1 MGLDNTTKTENNIM
15 KKAML
20 LMLLL
25 AVLLQGCG
33 AILFGGAATGAAVIH
48 DRRSAGTVLD
58 DKNIQF
64 KILSAITSD
73 ADLNEHSSLSAT
85 SYNYAVL
92 LTGQAENASYRERLV
107 DLARNTP
114 MVKRVID
121 QIEIGYPSVFSQE
134 TYDAYLTSK
143 VKLELLNIG
152 LPSFDPTRVKVV
164 TENNV
169 VYLMGLVTQEEAT
182 AVVEKARYIK
192 GVERVVKIF
201 EYI

>member
-1 MGLDNTTKTENNIM
+1 M
-15 KKAML
+15 KKSIL

-25 AVLLQGCG
+25 ALLLQGCG
-33 AILFGGAATGAAVIH
+33 AVLIGGAATGAAVIH

-64 KILSAITSD
+64 KIMSAVSSN
-73 ADLNEHSSLSAT
+73 ADLNEHSSLAAT

-92 LTGQAENASYRERLV
+92 LTGQAENASYKERLV

-121 QIEIGYPSVFSQE
+121 QIEIGYPTTFAQDTHDS
-134 TYDAYLTSK
+134 YLTGK
-143 VKLELLNIG
+143 VKLELLNMG

-164 TENNV
+164 TEKSV
-169 VYLMGLVTQEEAT
+169 VYLMGLVTQDEAS
-182 AVVEKARYIK
+182 AVVERVRYIN

>member
-1 MGLDNTTKTENNIM
+1 M
-15 KKAML
+15 KKNLML
-20 LMLLL
+20 VLLL
-25 AVLLQGCG
+25 AVFLQGCG
-33 AILFGGAATGAAVIH
+33 AMLIGGAATGAAVIH

-64 KILSAITSD
+64 KIHSAVNNNSE
-73 ADLNEHSSLSAT
+73 LNEHSSLSAT

-92 LTGQAENASYRERLV
+92 LTGQAENLGYRERLV
-107 DLARNTP
+107 ELARNTP

-121 QIEIGYPSVFSQE
+121 QIEIGKSSSLSQE
-134 TYDAYLTSK
+134 TRDAYITAK
-143 VKLELLNIG
+143 VKLELLDIN

-164 TENNV
+164 TELNV
-169 VYLMGLVTQEEAT
+169 VYLMGLVTQEEAA
-182 AVVEKARYIK
+182 AVVDKARYIK

>member
-1 MGLDNTTKTENNIM
+1 M
-15 KKAML
+15 KKAL
-20 LMLLL
+20 LLILLL
-25 AVLLQGCG
+25 AVFLQGCG
-33 AILFGGAATGAAVIH
+33 AVLVSGAATGAAVIH

-64 KILSAITSD
+64 KIMSGVAGD

-92 LTGQAENASYRERLV
+92 LTGQAENESYRERLIE
-107 DLARNTP
+107 LARNTP

-121 QIEIGYPSVFSQE
+121 QLEIGFPTTIAQ
-134 TYDAYLTSK
+134 DAHDTYLTGK

-152 LPSFDPTRVKVV
+152 IPSFDPTSVKVV
-164 TENNV
+164 TEKSV
-169 VYLMGLVTQEEAT
+169 VFLMGLVTQEEAA
-182 AVVEKARYIK
+182 AVVEKVRYIN